1 MFKLSKRSI
10 GRRAGVDP
18 KLIQINDLALTIS
31 PIDFGIPQYGGLRS
45 AEEQHKLFLDGK
57 SNCDGYT
64 KLSKHQLFK
73 ALDFYAYVN
82 GKASWEPEH
91 LTIVAAAHLQ
101 AACKLGYL
109 IEWGGLWKGFKD
121 MPHIQLIG

>member
-1 MFKLSKRSI
+1 MFKLSKRSKE
-10 GRRAGVDP
+10 RRAGVDP
-18 KLIQINDLALTIS
+18 RLIQINDGALIIC
-31 PIDFGIPQYGGLRS
+31 PIDFGIPNYGGVRS
-45 AEEQHKLFLDGK
+45 AKTQNGLFLDGK
-57 SNCDGYT
+57 SGCDGYE

-91 LTIVAAAHLQ
+91 LAIVAAAHLQ
-101 AACKLGYL
+101 VACKLGYEL
-109 IEWGGLWKGFKD
+109 EWGGFWKHPVD